1 MKFHNVSLTLFI
13 LASLC
18 LAQSKSAEQTKPS
31 LGGPAPKISGL
42 TWIKGG
48 PVEIKKGTVY
58 VIEFWATWCPPC
70 KYTIPHLTELQKKY
84 KDKAVNIIGISN
96 EPVSTVQPFVKAKAE
111 TMDYIVA
118 VDTDGIASKN
128 YMRAFGES
136 GIPTA
141 FVIDKNSRLVWIG
154 HPMADLDDV
163 LEKVV
168 EDKFD
173 LQQYQK
179 DVKEAEEKYERLVK
193 NYIAYFETIKTAG
206 QKDAESIGSRIIQDA
221 DAQTLNAFAWE
232 ILVRV
237 EQPKRDFGLAV
248 QAAEKANQL
257 TDGKNP
263 AVLDT
268 YAMALFESALHRIQ
282 QAVQLQQKAV
292 TLTADN
298 PMVQAGMKKTLEK
311 YNSAAEKIAETENTT
326 D

>member
-1 MKFHNVSLTLFI
+1 MKFRNVSLTLFI
-13 LASLC
+13 LVSLC
-18 LAQSKSAEQTKPS
+18 LAQERFAEKTKPE
-31 LGGPAPKISGL
+31 LGGPAPKITGL

-48 PVEIKKGTVY
+48 PVQIKKGNVY
-58 VIEFWATWCPPC
+58 VVEFWATWCPPC

-84 KDKAVNIIGISN
+84 KDKAVTIIGISN
-96 EPVSTVQPFVKAKAE
+96 EPVRTVQPFVKAKAE
-111 TMDYIVA
+111 TMNYIVA

-128 YMRAFGES
+128 YMRAFGET

-141 FVIDKNSRLVWIG
+141 FVIDKNGRLVWKG
-154 HPMADLDDV
+154 HPLADLDEV

-179 DVKEAEEKYERLVK
+179 DLAEEKEKYERLVK
-193 NYIAYFETIKTAG
+193 NYMAYFETIKTAG
-206 QKDAESIGSRIIQDA
+206 LKDAESLGNKIIQDA
-221 DAQTLNAFAWE
+221 DAQILNAFAWE
-232 ILVRV
+232 ILTKV
-237 EQPKRDFGLAV
+237 EKHKRDFSLAV

-282 QAVQLQQKAV
+282 QAVELQQKAV
-292 TLTADN
+292 TLTTDN

-311 YNSAAEKIAETENTT
+311 YNSAAEKMAETENTT